1 MLRNEDIKELVI
13 LDNKNSKNDNK
24 RLIANFIMK
33 NGKTIKRKFGYS
45 KAKSTYSDGASEEKK
60 NAYIKRH
67 SVNEDFDNLFT
78 AGSLSKIVLWSFRT
92 NNEIEKFYN
101 RKYKIPKVKVN
112 FKRRILS

>member
-1 MLRNEDIKELVI
+1 MLRNEDIKELII

-24 RLIANFIMK
+24 RLIATFKLK

-45 KAKSTYSDGASEEKK
+45 KAISTFSDGASEDKK
-60 NAYIKRH
+60 KAYIARH
-67 SVNEDFDNLFT
+67 SVNEDFNDLFT
-78 AGSLSKIVLWSFRT
+78 AGSLSKIVLWTFRT

-101 RKYKIPKVKVN
+101 RRYKIQKVKVN